1 MFIINLKARIR
12 NKNWWIFVISY
23 IVAIGGYFGFD
34 ITKYIGQDWKA
45 LVGII
50 FGLLG
55 VLGIT
60 VDNSTKG
67 LSDQVI
73 QETTVQAIKV
83 AEIKEEVKI
92 EASTTSINNEV
103 TENSQPTA
111 IQNLNASSKIAVDVP
126 IEE

>member
-1 MFIINLKARIR
+1 MFIINLKARMR

-34 ITKYIGQDWKA
+34 ITKCIGQDWKA

-73 QETTVQAIKV
+73 QETTVQAIK
-83 AEIKEEVKI
+83 AADTKEEVKI
-92 EASTTSINNEV
+92 EASTTAVNSTVSEK
-103 TENSQPTA
+103 SQPAA
-111 IQNLNASSKIAVDVP
+111 IQNLNASSKIAVDNPEV
-126 IEE
+126 